1 MLIDMVHKKVKSI
14 WELGKFVR
22 PDAKTAKY
30 IVEHKSR
37 WAFHKPRIV
46 RVGTTTK
53 QLAEASAKIKS
64 YGQLGEARIYKKRK

>member
-1 MLIDMVHKKVKSI
+1 MVHKKVKSI

-46 RVGTTTK
+46 RVGTTTLALAK
-53 QLAEASAKIKS
+53 AEAGMKS
-64 YGQLGEARIYKKRK
+64 YGQVGERRIIKK